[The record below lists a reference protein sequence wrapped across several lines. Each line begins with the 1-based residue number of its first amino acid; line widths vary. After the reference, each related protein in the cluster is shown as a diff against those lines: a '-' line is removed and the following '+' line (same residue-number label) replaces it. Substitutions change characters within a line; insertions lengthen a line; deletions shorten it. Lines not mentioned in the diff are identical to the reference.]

1 MRERTRLA
9 VPLRDVHPADRLV
22 PVPLLPKALVQVP
35 EIVVQSLP
43 VHLLR
48 HPVDAHGRIRPQTLK
63 GPLQGRHIDQMCQR
77 VELCVGFASS
87 SRRYLQQ
94 FR

>member
-1 MRERTRLA
+1 M
-9 VPLRDVHPADRLV
+9 
-22 PVPLLPKALVQVP
+22 PVPHGAKALVQVP
-35 EIVVQSLP
+35 EIVIQSLP

-48 HPVDAHGRIRPQTLK
+48 HPVDAHGRIRPQTLE